1 LLDGWTDDLV
11 FYVEFYILFLD
22 IAILNYN
29 FLDLYYI
36 YFYKKNIVDLQIIS
50 QP

>member
-1 LLDGWTDDLV
+1 LLDGWIGELV

-36 YFYKKNIVDLQIIS
+36 YFLIKNYSWQHKCQL
-50 QP
+50 